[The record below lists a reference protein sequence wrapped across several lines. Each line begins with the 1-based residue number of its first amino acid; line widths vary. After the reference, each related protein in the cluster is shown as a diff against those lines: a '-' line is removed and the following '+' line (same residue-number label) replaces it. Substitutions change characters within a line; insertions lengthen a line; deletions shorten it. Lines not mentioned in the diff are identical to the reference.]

1 MNCINFSP
9 RFKKDTFMFQNAF
22 NPAKNSTERRVE
34 TLFATLKSYGFSA
47 RPHIK
52 TRHRD
57 QSFKTHYAI

>member
-1 MNCINFSP
+1 
-9 RFKKDTFMFQNAF
+9 MFQNAF

-57 QSFKTHYAI
+57 QGFKIHYAI